1 MTPEDHPKLSPY
13 LRKAPSVEPIASTTD
28 APTAPETGAA
38 NPLRRGS
45 TSTQAFGAG
54 RRESHDAS
62 EFYARFT
69 PPIVSDD
76 DTVNPLP
83 ELETVNLDDWCVNG
97 DARNMTVIPDNS
109 VALVVTSPPYF
120 VGKEYEQAVAGDRD
134 RGPEIPRTYLDYLQ
148 MLRDVFSECLRVLEP
163 GGRIAVNVA
172 NLGRKPY
179 RSLSADVINILQDDL
194 GMLLRGEIIWH
205 KAEGASGSLA
215 WGSYRS
221 ATNPVLRDITERVI
235 IASKGRFDRAQ
246 KPAKR
251 ETAGMPYRSS
261 VSADEFMEATLD
273 VWRIDPES
281 ARRVGHPAPFPVEL
295 PRRLIDLYT
304 FEGDVVL
311 DPFLGSGSTVVAAE
325 RTQRIGV
332 GFDLDPDYVT
342 LARERVAAE
351 QARRRHRPVV
361 SAGDEPLPT
370 LQVPENI
377 DERVEHFQARATKEG
392 KKAQDLAKEVLE
404 EAGFEIIAEKVKVKG
419 TGLQLN
425 FEITDQAGE
434 YRYYVDMSG
443 AFTSSRPGLMRT
455 DTLWKMLGRANVLKT
470 THPDTR
476 LLVLTSHLPRKNS
489 EGDRAMRAV
498 GPWALFDAI
507 EIFDDPG
514 DGLDFGENSDVNA
527 AGVARLRSYAQQ
539 GATEPLPGYWTEA
552 DIAGRFHQRGA

>member
-1 MTPEDHPKLSPY
+1 M
-13 LRKAPSVEPIASTTD
+13 EPTAQTTD
-28 APTAPETGAA
+28 PTAPETGATSSQRKGA
-38 NPLRRGS
+38 

-62 EFYARFT
+62 EFYSRFT
-69 PPIVSDD
+69 PPVVSAD

-83 ELETVNLDDWCVNG
+83 DLATVQLDDWCVTG
-97 DARNMTVIPDNS
+97 DARDMHMVPDNS

-120 VGKEYEQAVAGDRD
+120 VGKEYEQAVSVDPDRVSS
-134 RGPEIPRTYLDYLQ
+134 IPTSYLDYLQ
-148 MLRDVFSECLRVLEP
+148 MLRDVFAECVRVLEP
-163 GGRIAVNVA
+163 GGRIAINVA

-179 RSLSADVINILQDDL
+179 RSLAADVINIIQDDL
-194 GMLLRGEIIWH
+194 GLLLRGEIIWH

-251 ETAGMPYRSS
+251 EKAGLPHKST

-325 RTQRIGV
+325 RTARIGV
-332 GFDLDPDYVT
+332 GFDLDPNYVE
-342 LARERVAAE
+342 LARERVSAE
-351 QARRRHRPVV
+351 QARRRHRPVE

-392 KKAQDLAKEVLE
+392 KKAQDLAKEVLL

-425 FEITDQAGE
+425 FEVADQAGE

-476 LLVLTSHLPRKNS
+476 LLVLTSHLPRKSS

-507 EIFDDPG
+507 EIFDDP
-514 DGLDFGENSDVNA
+514 DGGLPLDDTNT
-527 AGVARLRSYAQQ
+527 AGVARLRSYAQN
-539 GATEPLPGYWTEA
+539 GAAEPLPGYWTEK
-552 DIAGRFHQRGA
+552 DIAERYHTRGA

>member
-1 MTPEDHPKLSPY
+1 MTPEDHQKLRSY
-13 LRKAPSVEPIASTTD
+13 LRKAPSVEPIATTTD

-38 NPLRRGS
+38 NPLRRGA

-83 ELETVNLDDWCVNG
+83 DLATLNLDDWCVNG

-332 GFDLDPDYVT
+332 GFDLDPDYVN

-404 EAGFEIIAEKVKVKG
+404 EAGFEIIDEKVKVKG

-425 FEITDQAGE
+425 FEITDQAGD

-514 DGLDFGENSDVNA
+514 DGLDLGDTNA
-527 AGVARLRSYAQQ
+527 AGVARLRSYAQH
-539 GATEPLPGYWTEA
+539 GAAEPLPGYWTEA
-552 DIAGRFHQRGA
+552 DIASRFHQRGA

>member
-1 MTPEDHPKLSPY
+1 MD
-13 LRKAPSVEPIASTTD
+13 PIASTTETPA
-28 APTAPETGAA
+28 APGTRREPDGPSLRKGATA
-38 NPLRRGS
+38 
-45 TSTQAFGAG
+45 TQAFGAG

-69 PPIVSDD
+69 PPAVSDD
-76 DTVNPLP
+76 
-83 ELETVNLDDWCVNG
+83 ETVNQLPTAKSLGLDDWFVNG
-97 DARNMTVIPDNS
+97 DARDLSLIPDNS

-120 VGKEYEQAVAGDRD
+120 VGKEYEQAVVGDRD
-134 RGPEIPRTYLDYLQ
+134 RSPAIPSNYLDFLE
-148 MLRDVFSECLRVLEP
+148 MLRDVFNECVRVLEP
-163 GGRIAVNVA
+163 GGRMAVNVA

-179 RSLSADVINILQDDL
+179 RSLSADVISILQDDL
-194 GMLLRGEIIWH
+194 ALLLRGEIIWH
-205 KAEGASGSLA
+205 KAEGATGSLA

-235 IASKGRFDRAQ
+235 IASKGRFDRAI

-251 ETAGMPYRSS
+251 EAEELPYKSS

-311 DPFLGSGSTVVAAE
+311 DPFLGAGSTVVAAE
-325 RTQRIGV
+325 RTARRGV
-332 GFDLDPDYVT
+332 GFDLDPNYIELT
-342 LARERVAAE
+342 RERVEAE
-351 QARRRHRPVV
+351 RARRRHRPVE
-361 SAGDEPLPT
+361 SAGDEPLP
-370 LQVPENI
+370 LIQVPENI

-392 KKAQDLAKEVLE
+392 KKAQDLAKEVLT
-404 EAGFEIIAEKVKVKG
+404 EAGFEVIAEKVKVKG

-425 FEITDQAGE
+425 FEIADQGGE

-498 GPWALFDAI
+498 GPWAIFDAI

-514 DGLDFGENSDVNA
+514 DALDFGDDIDVVGA
-527 AGVARLRSYAQQ
+527 AGVERLRRYARQ
-539 GATEPLPGYWTEA
+539 GADEPLPGFWTPS
-552 DIAGRFHQRGA
+552 DISERFHRRGA

>member
-1 MTPEDHPKLSPY
+1 MD
-13 LRKAPSVEPIASTTD
+13 PIAQTKES
-28 APTAPETGAA
+28 PTAPDEGGSSLRKGATA
-38 NPLRRGS
+38 
-45 TSTQAFGAG
+45 TQAFGAG

-69 PPIVSDD
+69 PPVVSDD
-76 DTVNPLP
+76 
-83 ELETVNLDDWCVNG
+83 ETVNRLPSLEAVGLTDWCVHG
-97 DARNMTVIPDNS
+97 DARNMSVVPDNS

-120 VGKEYEQAVAGDRD
+120 VGKEYEQAVVGDRD
-134 RGPEIPRTYLDYLQ
+134 RLPAIPTTYLDYLQ
-148 MLRDVFSECLRVLEP
+148 MLRDVFAESLRVLEP

-179 RSLSADVINILQDDL
+179 RSLSADVISILQDDL

-205 KAEGASGSLA
+205 KAEGATGSLA

-251 ETAGMPYRSS
+251 AAEGLPHKSS

-325 RTQRIGV
+325 RTARTGI
-332 GFDLDPDYVT
+332 GFDLDPNYVE
-342 LARERVAAE
+342 LARERVTAE
-351 QARRRHRPVV
+351 QARRRHRPVE
-361 SAGDEPLPT
+361 SAGDEPLPL

-392 KKAQDLAKEVLE
+392 KKAQDLAKEVLL

-425 FEITDQAGE
+425 FEIADQTGE

-476 LLVLTSHLPRKNS
+476 LLVLTSHLPRPSS

-507 EIFDDPG
+507 EIFDDPAD
-514 DGLDFGENSDVNA
+514 DGLDLGPTGTT
-527 AGVARLRSYAQQ
+527 AGVQRLRSYASQ
-539 GATEPLPGYWTEA
+539 GATEPLPGFWSDS
-552 DIAGRFHQRGA
+552 DIRDRFSARGA

>member
-1 MTPEDHPKLSPY
+1 M
-13 LRKAPSVEPIASTTD
+13 EPTV
-28 APTAPETGAA
+28 APTDTPTASEEEAATEASRSSQRKGATA
-38 NPLRRGS
+38 TR
-45 TSTQAFGAG
+45 AFGAG
-54 RRESHDAS
+54 ARESHDAS

-69 PPIVSDD
+69 QPNISDD
-76 DTVNPLP
+76 ETVTPLP
-83 ELETVNLDDWCVNG
+83 EPDQVGLSDWYVNG
-97 DARNMTVIPDNS
+97 DARDMSLIPDNS

-120 VGKEYEQAVAGDRD
+120 VGKEYEQAVVGDRD
-134 RGPEIPRTYLDYLQ
+134 RAQAIPTSYLDFLQ
-148 MLRDVFSECLRVLEP
+148 MLRDIFSECLRVLEP
-163 GGRIAVNVA
+163 GGRMAVNVA

-179 RSLSADVINILQDDL
+179 RSLSADVIAILQDDL

-205 KAEGASGSLA
+205 KAEGATGSLA

-235 IASKGRFDRAQ
+235 IASKGRFDRAV

-251 ETAGMPYRSS
+251 ETAGLPHRSS

-311 DPFLGSGSTVVAAE
+311 DPFLGSGSTAVAAA
-325 RTQRIGV
+325 RTARTGV
-332 GFDLDPDYVT
+332 GFDLDPDYIELT
-342 LARERVAAE
+342 RERVAAE
-351 QARRRHRPVV
+351 RARRRHRAVE
-361 SAGDEPLPT
+361 SAGDEPLP
-370 LQVPENI
+370 LIQVPNDIE
-377 DERVEHFQARATKEG
+377 ERVEHFQARATKEG
-392 KKAQDLAKEVLE
+392 KKAQDLAKEVLT
-404 EAGFEIIAEKVKVKG
+404 EAGFEVIAEKVKVKG
-419 TGLQLN
+419 AGLQLN
-425 FEITDQAGE
+425 FEIADQAGE

-498 GPWALFDAI
+498 GPWAIFDAI

-514 DGLDFGENSDVNA
+514 DGLFGDEDVANA
-527 AGVARLRSYAQQ
+527 AGVERLRRYARL
-539 GATEPLPGYWTEA
+539 GAPEPLPGFWTPD
-552 DIAGRFHQRGA
+552 DIAERFHSRGA

>member
-1 MTPEDHPKLSPY
+1 ME
-13 LRKAPSVEPIASTTD
+13 PSSSTTD
-28 APTAPETGAA
+28 TPTASNGAA
-38 NPLRRGS
+38 SPNKGVATPADLGVEIEAAPSLRKGA
-45 TSTQAFGAG
+45 TATQAFGAG

-69 PPIVSDD
+69 PPVVSDD

-83 ELETVNLDDWCVNG
+83 DLKTFNLDDWCVNG
-97 DARNMTVIPDNS
+97 DARHMDVIPDNS

-120 VGKEYEQAVAGDRD
+120 VGKEYEQALSGDR
-134 RGPEIPRTYLDYLQ
+134 PEIPKTYLDYLQ

-251 ETAGMPYRSS
+251 ETAGMPHRSS

-325 RTQRIGV
+325 RTARVGV
-332 GFDLDPDYVT
+332 GFDLDPEYVR

-351 QARRRHRPVV
+351 RARKRHRPVE

-392 KKAQDLAKEVLE
+392 KKAQDLAKEVLLD
-404 EAGFEIIAEKVKVKG
+404 AGFEIIGEKVKVKG

-425 FEITDQAGE
+425 FEITDAEGE

-455 DTLWKMLGRANVLKT
+455 DTVWKLLGRVHALKAAEDAT
-470 THPDTR
+470 DKAR
-476 LLVLTSHLPRKNS
+476 VLVLTSNLPKANS
-489 EGDRAMRAV
+489 EGDKALRAV
-498 GPWALFDAI
+498 GATAIFDAI
-507 EIFDDPG
+507 EMFDEHEG
-514 DGLDFGENSDVNA
+514 IVRLAAYGSGQSD
-527 AGVARLRSYAQQ
+527 Q
-539 GATEPLPGYWTEA
+539 PLPGFWSDAAIENYVDSEGLA
-552 DIAGRFHQRGA
+552 